1 MAYSYFDYEGTG
13 TTIQTNI
20 LCVSTEHMYAFKV
33 LSEDESNVTLS
44 DVALEA
50 TFTKSNAGVLCELG
64 TAPSTKIR
72 IIRSTP
78 YDVLMHDFS
87 NGAQFNAF
95 SVDEVYEQVLYLCQ
109 ELVEGKLIIDS
120 SGNFG
125 GTRAGI
131 SPQEL
136 QAQLAAQYSMGYS
149 AGLAQ
154 QGKVL
159 GQPLNVTDFPS
170 LQSAIDE
177 AVVSGR
183 VLEGNPGET
192 YVVTEPLT
200 ANGALRFDLRGA
212 VIDGSA
218 VPAGTTFNERPVLKV
233 SGSIGAGVLLTS
245 DVTPVGGVQNITIAS
260 TAGLAA
266 GDYLLLSSNQLM
278 VDGYGNAG
286 SLRGEIIR
294 VNAVINA
301 TTIQSASGVLF
312 SYTTAAAAKVQK
324 ITNADRVQIS
334 NGKIICGGVGSWHTG
349 LQLNYCTDFKVENLS
364 TVGGEDVGITTFYCA
379 GGLVRGGTQENC
391 TNPDG
396 GLQNNSGSGY
406 GICLYYASRDIVI
419 DGVKFRNCKRAV
431 TGGALY
437 PAVFNTI
444 RNCVAEGGRNGLG
457 THEPCWWW
465 TIEDNVI
472 SGMTGVGIN
481 VRGQFNKIHRNKIF
495 NTDSFGIQVRTF
507 YVNPL
512 GLRGVE
518 ILDNYLERTSGIF
531 LDGHATNGRV
541 IDATIRGGEIR
552 NAEFNNITV
561 RRSDNVIID
570 GVRITGQVVPGVTD
584 GNGIVFSGSATAG
597 DNCTNVLINGV
608 EIKDAARYGIL
619 ALRVKKLQILNS
631 KVHLAQREAFRADT
645 CEDSIIAGN
654 RVKGAVV
661 NFTYS
666 ILAINCLKTA
676 VNNNHVEGGNN
687 AVQTGNHGIGFVASS
702 GVCEDNQ
709 AVGNTIS
716 GHASAVIVTGTGVN
730 HSVVV
735 GNNGRNCYGATKFN
749 ITSANQSV
757 ANNLI

>member
-1 MAYSYFDYEGTG
+1 MAHANPYTPGQVETLEQAQNELVNLAAVVNQIIENQKLLQRDDGC
-13 TTIQTNI
+13 
-20 LCVSTEHMYAFKV
+20 LADCAVVPH
-33 LSEDESNVTLS
+33 TLS
-44 DVALEA
+44 DEVVRMIGHFELLGAYAARPYQKGQVVTYRDRMYVCVAAHHGGAVMDMAQWRL
-50 TFTKSNAGVLCELG
+50 LG
-64 TAPSTKIR
+64 KAR
-72 IIRSTP
+72 
-78 YDVLMHDFS
+78 D
-87 NGAQFNAF
+87 
-95 SVDEVYEQVLYLCQ
+95 
-109 ELVEGKLIIDS
+109 
-120 SGNFG
+120 
-125 GTRAGI
+125 
-131 SPQEL
+131 
-136 QAQLAAQYSMGYS
+136 
-149 AGLAQ
+149 
-154 QGKVL
+154 
-159 GQPLNVTDFPS
+159 QPLNVIDFPS

-245 DVTPVGGVQNITIAS
+245 DVTPVGGMQNITIAS

-312 SYTTAAAAKVQK
+312 PYATAAAAKVQK

-364 TVGGEDVGITTFYCA
+364 TVGGEDAGITTFYCA
-379 GGLVRGGTQENC
+379 SGLIHGGTQEDC
-391 TNPDG
+391 TNPVG
-396 GLQNNSGSGY
+396 GLPSDSGSGY
-406 GICLYYASRDIVI
+406 GISLYYASRDIVI

-431 TGGALY
+431 TGGARY
-437 PAVFNTI
+437 PAVFNTT
-444 RNCVAEGGRNGLG
+444 RNCVAKGGRNGFG

-465 TIEDNVI
+465 TVEDNVI
-472 SGMTGVGIN
+472 SGMTGVGIH

-495 NTDSFGIQVRTF
+495 NTTGFGIQVRTF

-518 ILDNYLERTSGIF
+518 ILDNYLERTAGIL
-531 LDGHATNGRV
+531 LDGDATDGRV

-552 NAEFNNITV
+552 NATFNNITA

-570 GVRITGQVVPGVTD
+570 GVRITGQVVPGATD
-584 GNGIVFSGSATAG
+584 GNGIVFSGSATSG

-608 EIKDAARYGIL
+608 EIKDAARFGIL
-619 ALRVKKLQILNS
+619 ARQVQKLQILNS
-631 KVHLAQREAFRADT
+631 KVHLAQREAFWADT
-645 CEDSIIAGN
+645 CADSIIAGN

-661 NFTYS
+661 DFTYN
-666 ILAINCLKTA
+666 IRATNCLKTA
-676 VNNNHVEGGNN
+676 VNNNHIEGNN
-687 AVQTGNHGIGFVASS
+687 NAAQTGNHGIGFVASS

-716 GHASAVIVTGTGVN
+716 GHASAVIVSGTGVN